1 MEPSEPNESNFPE
14 PFEQEKPASGIIRK
28 PDPEQTRS
36 SKALVNEW
44 QDKIIRAKKHWDRAH
59 KTMKQDMDFYMGKQW
74 PYPTEHDERYVAN
87 IVQSHIKQKVA
98 SLYAKNPKAVAKRR
112 KTMDFAIWG
121 EEASELQ
128 AAQTANQIAIQQTG
142 MPDPQATAL
151 MQDVSQGMLKRTT
164 IEKVARTLEII
175 FHHIMEDQDIKSQMK
190 QLVRRTCVTG
200 VGIVKIGY
208 HRVME
213 KRPEDTE
220 KITDITEE
228 LKTLERLMADEKDEI
243 FDQHS
248 ARAEQLKI
256 LLHEISE
263 KGDDVIASEGMVFDF
278 PQSHTIIVDTKCR
291 QLKGFIGADWVA
303 QEFILNVDEVK
314 EIYNVDLGK
323 TYTRHEDQLKRLQ
336 GGQDK
341 ADECNLAR
349 VWEIYNKR
357 DGMKYVMA
365 DGYPEFLEEPSCPDI
380 KLKRFWPFFVLTF
393 NEVENEKEIY
403 PPSDVRLLTPIQRE
417 YNLARQ
423 RLREHRNAN
432 RPLYVTPVG
441 ALSESDVR
449 KLIDRSPNEVIQLQA
464 IQPGQKVSDVLQPV
478 MPIPIDPALYDVSM
492 YMEDI
497 YRVIGSQ
504 EANMGGTGSSTA
516 TEVSVAES
524 SRQTAMGSNVD
535 DLDEFLIDLSRA
547 AGQVLLTMMDPMS
560 VQKVAGPGASWP
572 TLSAQEIADNLML
585 EVEAG
590 SSGRPN
596 KAAEI
601 GNFERLAPTLLQI
614 PGIDPAWLAKE
625 AIRRMDDNIDMTDAI
640 KAALPSI
647 VAQNAAKENANLQ
660 AQQDAGV
667 GQAGGQAPV
676 GPQVAPQAPG
686 HPMGGHVASPEEM
699 QGGNQV
705 SNTELTP

>member
-1 MEPSEPNESNFPE
+1 MENDEPIESKFPE
-14 PFEQEKPASGIIRK
+14 PSEQEKPKSGVVRK
-28 PDPEQTRS
+28 PDENQSRS

-44 QDKIIRAKKHWDRAH
+44 QDRIIRAKKHWDKAH
-59 KTMKQDMDFYMGKQW
+59 KTMKQDMDFFMGKQW

-121 EEASELQ
+121 EESSELQ
-128 AAQTANQIAIQQTG
+128 AAQTQNQITIQQTG
-142 MPDPQATAL
+142 MPDPQAMAL
-151 MQDVSQGMLKRTT
+151 MEDVSQGMMKRAN

-175 FHHIMEDQDIKSQMK
+175 FHHILEDQDVKTQMK

-200 VGIVKIGY
+200 VGYVKLGY
-208 HRVME
+208 HRMME
-213 KRPEDTE
+213 KRPEDAE
-220 KITDITEE
+220 KITDATEE
-228 LKTLERLMADEKDEI
+228 LKTLERLMADRQDDI
-243 FDQHS
+243 FDENS

-256 LLHEISE
+256 LLHELSE
-263 KGDDVIASEGMVFDF
+263 KEEHIVSEGLVFDF
-278 PQSHTIIVDTKCR
+278 PQSQTIIVDPKCR
-291 QLKGFIGADWVA
+291 QLQGFIGADWVA

-323 TYTRHEDQLKRLQ
+323 TYTRHEDQVKKLHD
-336 GGQDK
+336 GNDK
-341 ADECNLAR
+341 GDECNLAR

-357 DGMKYVMA
+357 DGMRYVMA
-365 DGYPEFLEEPSCPDI
+365 DGYPEFLEEPGCPEI
-380 KLKRFWPFFVLTF
+380 KLKRFWPFFTLVF
-393 NEVENEKEIY
+393 NEVENEREIY

-441 ALSESDVR
+441 SLSESDVR

-478 MPIPIDPALYDVSM
+478 MPIPIDPSLYDVSM

-504 EANMGGTGSSTA
+504 EANMGGTGTSTA

-535 DLDEFLIDLSRA
+535 DLDEFLTELSKA
-547 AGQVLLTMMDPMS
+547 SGQILLTMMDPS
-560 VQKVAGPGASWP
+560 TAQKIAGPGASWP
-572 TLSAQEIADNLML
+572 TLTAQEIADNLML
-585 EVEAG
+585 EIQAG

-601 GNFERLAPTLLQI
+601 ANFERLAPTLLQI
-614 PGIDPAWLAKE
+614 PGIDPSWMAKE
-625 AIRRMDDNIDMTDAI
+625 AVRRMDDSIDLTDVI
-640 KAALPSI
+640 KGALPSI

-660 AQQDAGV
+660 AAQGNPPAEP
-667 GQAGGQAPV
+667 AAPPAPV
-676 GPQVAPQAPG
+676 G
-686 HPMGGHVASPEEM
+686 HPMGGHAASPEEM
-699 QGGNQV
+699 AGGQMQP
-705 SNTELTP
+705 SNGELTP

>member
-1 MEPSEPNESNFPE
+1 MENDEPIESKFPE
-14 PFEQEKPASGIIRK
+14 PSEQEKPKSGVVRK
-28 PDPEQTRS
+28 PDENQSRS

-44 QDKIIRAKKHWDRAH
+44 QDRIIRAKKHWDRAH
-59 KTMKQDMDFYMGKQW
+59 KTIKQDMDFFMGKQW

-121 EEASELQ
+121 EESSELQ
-128 AAQTANQIAIQQTG
+128 AAQTQNQITIQQTG
-142 MPDPQATAL
+142 MPDPQAMAL
-151 MQDVSQGMLKRTT
+151 LDDVSQGMMKRAN

-175 FHHIMEDQDIKSQMK
+175 FHHILEDQDVKTQMK

-200 VGIVKIGY
+200 VGYVKLGY
-208 HRVME
+208 HRMME

-220 KITDITEE
+220 KITDATEE
-228 LKTLERLMADEKDEI
+228 LKTLERLMADKQDDVFDEN
-243 FDQHS
+243 S

-256 LLHEISE
+256 LLHELSE
-263 KGDDVIASEGMVFDF
+263 KEEHIVSEGLVFDF
-278 PQSHTIIVDTKCR
+278 PQSQTIIVDPKCR
-291 QLKGFIGADWVA
+291 QLQGFIGADWVA

-323 TYTRHEDQLKRLQ
+323 TYTRHEDQVKRLHD
-336 GGQDK
+336 GNDK
-341 ADECNLAR
+341 SDECNLAR
-349 VWEIYNKR
+349 IWEIYNKR
-357 DGMKYVMA
+357 DGMRYVMA
-365 DGYPEFLEEPSCPDI
+365 DGYPEFLEEPGCPEI
-380 KLKRFWPFFVLTF
+380 KLKRFWPFFTLVF

-441 ALSESDVR
+441 SLSESDVR

-478 MPIPIDPALYDVSM
+478 MPIPIDPSLYDVSM

-504 EANMGGTGSSTA
+504 EANMGGTGTSTA

-535 DLDEFLIDLSRA
+535 DLDEFLTELSKA
-547 AGQVLLTMMDPMS
+547 SGQILLTMMDPS
-560 VQKVAGPGASWP
+560 TAQKIAGPGASWP
-572 TLSAQEIADNLML
+572 TLTAQEIADNLLL
-585 EVEAG
+585 EIQAG

-601 GNFERLAPTLLQI
+601 ANFERLAPTLLQI
-614 PGIDPAWLAKE
+614 PGIDPSWMAKE
-625 AIRRMDDNIDMTDAI
+625 AVRRMDDSIDLTDVI
-640 KAALPSI
+640 KGSLPSI

-660 AQQDAGV
+660 AAQGNPTAEP
-667 GQAGGQAPV
+667 AAPPAPV
-676 GPQVAPQAPG
+676 G
-686 HPMGGHVASPEEM
+686 HPMGGHAASPEEM
-699 QGGNQV
+699 AGGQMQP
-705 SNTELTP
+705 SNGELTP

>member
-1 MEPSEPNESNFPE
+1 MDNDEPIESPLPE
-14 PFEQEKPASGIIRK
+14 PFEQEKPKSGVIRK
-28 PDPEQTRS
+28 PDPEQPRS

-44 QDKIIRAKKHWDRAH
+44 QDKIIRAKKHWDRSH
-59 KTMKQDMDFYMGKQW
+59 KTIKQDMDFFMGKQW

-98 SLYAKNPKAVAKRR
+98 SLYAKNPKATAKRR

-128 AAQTANQIAIQQTG
+128 MAQTQNQITIQQTG
-142 MPDPQATAL
+142 APDPQAMAL
-151 MQDVSQGMLKRTT
+151 LQDVSEGMMKRAN
-164 IEKVARTLEII
+164 IEKVARTLEIV
-175 FHHIMEDQDIKSQMK
+175 FHHIMEEQDIKTQMK

-200 VGIVKIGY
+200 VGFVKLGY
-208 HRVME
+208 HRMME
-213 KRPEDTE
+213 KRPEDAE
-220 KITDITEE
+220 KITDATEE
-228 LKTLERLMADEKDEI
+228 LKTLERLMADRQDDI
-243 FDQHS
+243 FDENS
-248 ARAEQLKI
+248 ARAEQLK
-256 LLHEISE
+256 LLLRELSE
-263 KGDDVIASEGMVFDF
+263 KEEHIVSEGLVFDF
-278 PQSHTIIVDTKCR
+278 PQSQTIIVDPKCR
-291 QLKGFIGADWVA
+291 QIKGFIGADWVA

-314 EIYNVDLGK
+314 EIYGVDLGK
-323 TYTRHEDQLKRLQ
+323 TYTRHEDQVKKLHD
-336 GGQDK
+336 GNDK
-341 ADECNLAR
+341 SDECNLAR
-349 VWEIYNKR
+349 IWEIYNKR

-365 DGYPEFLEEPSCPDI
+365 DGYPEFLEEPSCPEI

-393 NEVENEKEIY
+393 NEVENEREIY
-403 PPSDVRLLTPIQRE
+403 PPSDVRLLMPIQRE

-441 ALSESDVR
+441 SLSESDVR

-478 MPIPIDPALYDVSM
+478 MPIPIDPSLYDVSM

-504 EANMGGTGSSTA
+504 EANMGGTSSSTA

-535 DLDEFLIDLSRA
+535 DLDEFLSELSKA
-547 AGQVLLTMMDPMS
+547 AGQVLLTMMDPAS
-560 VQKVAGPGASWP
+560 VQKIAGPGASWP

-585 EVEAG
+585 EIQAG

-601 GNFERLAPTLLQI
+601 ANFERLAPTLLQI
-614 PGIDPAWLAKE
+614 PGIDPAWMAKE
-625 AIRRMDDNIDMTDAI
+625 AIKRMDDSIDLTDVI
-640 KAALPSI
+640 KGALPSI
-647 VAQNAAKENANLQ
+647 VAQNAAKENNQMQ
-660 AQQDAGV
+660 ADQGN
-667 GQAGGQAPV
+667 GPAPAPEAP
-676 GPQVAPQAPG
+676 PQPAG
-686 HPMGGHVASPEEM
+686 HPMGGHQASPEEM
-699 QGGNQV
+699 AGGQMTP
-705 SNTELTP
+705 SNGELTP